1 MLRQCCD
8 ETSICTR
15 PLPEHSYLSEASEE
29 VALGFVD
36 ALERAYRHISKHP
49 ASGSSRYAV
58 ELNLPGL
65 RSWPLRYFPHLVFY
79 LENEGLH
86 RHLARAS
93 HRARHSGLDAR
104 INHGSGVMLAGP
116 VAKGLDTVTPPF

>member
-29 VALGFVD
+29 VAPGF
-36 ALERAYRHISKHP
+36 P
-49 ASGSSRYAV
+49 
-58 ELNLPGL
+58 P
-65 RSWPLRYFPHLVFY
+65 LVFY

-93 HRARHSGLDAR
+93 HRARHSGLDVR